1 MQTKTAF
8 FKRQYSIKRRFIFYT
23 LFCVVLIFTDARF
36 NYLEMIRTGV
46 SVVIHPLRAVALFP
60 AKLFQDASEL
70 LATASDLKTENA
82 KLKEAN
88 FKKNEL
94 LLVQKSLLVEN
105 ENLRNLLGLRIKTE
119 TQQMFAEI
127 VYEPKDPF
135 SRHVVVDKGAT
146 HGVTLGTPAIDITG
160 VLGQVVRVQPW
171 TSTISLVTH
180 RDHPVPVQI
189 ARNGLRA
196 VVFGMGYD
204 SSMEIRFLPLD
215 ADIREGDILATS
227 GIGGVYPPNLP
238 VGAVSQ
244 ITRDDSFPF
253 AKISVLPV
261 SRIGHHKQV
270 LLLSKVD
277 DASPVLDIKGNDE
290 NTLDLGVIGDN

>member
-1 MQTKTAF
+1 M
-8 FKRQYSIKRRFIFYT
+8 
-23 LFCVVLIFTDARF
+23 LIFTDARF
-36 NYLEMIRTGV
+36 NYLEMIRAGV
-46 SVVIHPLRAVALFP
+46 SIVIHPLRAVALFP
-60 AKLFQDASEL
+60 AKLFYDASKL
-70 LATASDLKTENA
+70 LATASDLKAENA
-82 KLKEAN
+82 KLREAN

-94 LLVQKSLLVEN
+94 LLVQQSLLVEN
-105 ENLRNLLGLRIKTE
+105 KNLRNLLGLRIKTE

-127 VYEPKDPF
+127 VYQPRDPF
-135 SRHVVVDKGAT
+135 SRQVVVDKGAT
-146 HGVTLGTPAIDITG
+146 HGVKLGSPAIDITG
-160 VLGQVVRVQPW
+160 VLGQVIRVHPW

-238 VGAVSQ
+238 VGSVSQ

-253 AKISVLPV
+253 AKISVSPV
-261 SRIGHHKQV
+261 SRIGRHKQV

-277 DASPVLDIKGNDE
+277 DTTRVLDMKSNDE
-290 NTLDLGVIGDN
+290 NDLDMDVTEDD